1 MDENHMIPAG
11 PLYVSHLFAPL
22 GARLIELLRELT
34 DEEWQRPT
42 LCSLWSV
49 KDIAAHLL
57 DGNLRRLSSTRDGYS
72 GPAPGPIGSY
82 ASLVAYLNQLNA
94 EWVSAARRLSPRVLA
109 DLLEGAVRDV
119 SELFASLDPHAPATF
134 PVAWAGEERS
144 ENWFDIARDYT
155 EQWLHQAQIR
165 LAVAR
170 PDIMEPELYHPV
182 LDTFMRALP
191 HTYRTVDA
199 EEETLLSVVVTGDAG
214 DCWFLRRDADGWRLY
229 DQADGNLVA
238 EAIIPQEIA
247 WRLFTRGIGREE
259 ARSRIMVGGDKALGW
274 EILNTLAVMA

>member
-1 MDENHMIPAG
+1 MDESDMIPAG

-57 DGNLRRLSSTRDGYS
+57 DGNLRRLSSTRDGYF

-82 ASLVAYLNQLNA
+82 ADLVAYLNRLNA
-94 EWVSAARRLSPRVLA
+94 DWVSAARRLSPRVLT
-109 DLLEGAVRDV
+109 DLLEGAVKDV
-119 SELFASLDPHAPATF
+119 HELFASLDPHAPAVF

-191 HTYRTVDA
+191 HTYRNVEA
-199 EEETLLSVVVTGDAG
+199 GEETLLSVVVTGDAG
-214 DCWFLRRDADGWRLY
+214 GYWFLRRDDDGWRLY
-229 DQADGNLVA
+229 DQADGDLVA

-247 WRLFTRGIGREE
+247 WKLFTKGIDKEE
-259 ARSRIMVGGDKALGW
+259 ARSRIMVGGDHVLGW